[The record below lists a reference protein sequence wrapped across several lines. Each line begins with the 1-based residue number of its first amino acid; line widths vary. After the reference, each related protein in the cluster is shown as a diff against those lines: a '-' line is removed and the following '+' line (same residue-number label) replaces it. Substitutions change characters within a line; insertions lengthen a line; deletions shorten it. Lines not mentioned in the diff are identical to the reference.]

1 MVAAGSILVFLGLVP
16 KIAAL
21 ATIIP
26 APVLGGATVVL
37 FGMVV
42 SSGIKMLGSV
52 DYNNQHNAL
61 IIACSISLGLG
72 STVVPE
78 LFSQLPP
85 ALRIIVSDGVITG
98 SLTAIFMNL
107 FFNFHTVLAP
117 ASVQHEKANE
127 AHV

>member
-1 MVAAGSILVFLGLVP
+1 MVAAGSILVFGRIL

-107 FFNFHTVLAP
+107 FFNFRTVLAP
-117 ASVQHEKANE
+117 ALP
-127 AHV
+127 